1 VERGRFDGVLD
12 WLAAHGATTGMV
24 VGASLVLAIAS
35 TALMVF
41 LIARMSPDYF
51 VAPAPPPGSWRY
63 RHPVLRFATRV
74 LKNLLGV
81 VFVLLGLAMLV
92 LPGQGALT
100 ILVGVCLLEFPGKR
114 KLELRIMSKRPVHRA
129 IKRSTGSASA
139 SASRRSCCPT
149 GPTSAAGAGW
159 PPPSLGRDGI

>member
-129 IKRSTGSASA
+129 INWIRVRVGQPPLVLPHGADERGRRGVAAAKPGS
-139 SASRRSCCPT
+139 
-149 GPTSAAGAGW
+149 
-159 PPPSLGRDGI
+159 